1 MTIPKTDNL
10 PIKFGII
17 GALLGATAPVVFT
30 VLRFLIYSNEPSFA
44 AYMSALSPRE
54 AFSHFFVIG
63 TVFVVGGAGV
73 LVGKLRERDVR
84 FNAEMAAKNAELKKS
99 QEELKDLTENLEQK
113 VVEGHEEVVETS
125 RKLKSANA
133 KLLRQIEIQRKIAGN
148 VPMLLALLDSDMAY
162 VEINEY
168 GSRHFI
174 GKPLI
179 EILGHKCYD
188 VIGHGSGVCIEEC
201 AGKKAFLSGQEC
213 MHTREATVNGKTMIV
228 ENKSI
233 PIKNEEGVVTHV
245 LQIVT
250 DATAKKKEEDEL
262 KRRAN
267 RDGLTGVYNNHYLTL
282 FLENEQKKNQQEKR
296 RRGPYTVI
304 YADIDNL
311 KAANDRYGHEAG
323 DVLIKKAAQIFMD
336 NTRHEDIIARVGGDE
351 FVIIL
356 PHSGPEEGEVL
367 INRFKRQSEDW
378 NRTKDLS
385 EGLRGLALS
394 VSYGLNSSIYGT
406 DLTETIKIADG
417 SMYSSKRSK
426 KAVSAGP
433 EQQTG

>member
-1 MTIPKTDNL
+1 MSTRITTNEPM
-10 PIKFGII
+10 KFGII
-17 GALLGATAPVVFT
+17 GSLLGATAPAVYTMVHYWAFHKE
-30 VLRFLIYSNEPSFA
+30 LGFGQYISGFGPEDI
-44 AYMSALSPRE
+44 
-54 AFSHFFVIG
+54 FSHIFVGCTI
-63 TVFVVGGAGV
+63 FVVGGAGV
-73 LVGKLRERDVR
+73 LVGVMRERDAR
-84 FNAEMAAKNAELKKS
+84 HQADIETKNADLSASQAELRH
-99 QEELKDLTENLEQK
+99 LTENLEKK
-113 VVEGHEEVVETS
+113 VAEGREEVIETS
-125 RKLKSANA
+125 RKLKASNA

-148 VPMLLALLDSDMAY
+148 VPMLLALLDSDMSYA
-162 VEINEY
+162 EINEY
-168 GSRHFI
+168 GSRNFI

-188 VIGHGSGVCIEEC
+188 VIGDGKGVCIDEC
-201 AGKKAFLSGQEC
+201 AARKAFLTGMEAT
-213 MHTREATVNGKTMIV
+213 HTRSAVVGGKKMIV

-245 LQIVT
+245 LQIVV

-267 RDGLTGVYNNHYLTL
+267 RDALTGVYNNHYLTL
-282 FLENEQKKNQQEKR
+282 YLENEQKKNQQEKR

-311 KAANDRYGHEAG
+311 KTANDMYGHEAG
-323 DVLIKKAAQIFMD
+323 DILIKKTAQIFMD
-336 NTRHEDIIARVGGDE
+336 STRHEDIVARVGGDE

-367 INRFKRQSEDW
+367 VNRFKRQAEEWS
-378 NRTKDLS
+378 RTKDLAD
-385 EGLRGLALS
+385 EMDGLKLS

-406 DLTETIKIADG
+406 DLVDTIKMADG

-426 KAVSAGP
+426 KAVNTN
-433 EQQTG
+433 QD

>member
-1 MTIPKTDNL
+1 MPGGLKNNEPVKYGL
-10 PIKFGII
+10 I
-17 GALLGATAPVVFT
+17 GALLGATAPV
-30 VLRFLIYSNEPSFA
+30 IYTLVHFFIFHSDESFA
-44 AYMSALSPRE
+44 VYLGGLGSEGL
-54 AFSHFFVIG
+54 FSHIFVMG
-63 TVFVVGGAGV
+63 TIFVVGGAGM
-73 LVGKLRERDVR
+73 LVGVIRERDAR
-84 FNAEMAAKNAELKKS
+84 HQADMEAKNEELSRS
-99 QEELKDLTENLEQK
+99 QAELKDLTENLEKK
-113 VVEGHEEVVETS
+113 VAEGREEIIEAS
-125 RKLKSANA
+125 RKLKSANS

-148 VPMLLALLDSDMAY
+148 VPMLLALLDSDMSY

-168 GSRHFI
+168 GSRNFI

-179 EILGHKCYD
+179 DILGRKCYD
-188 VIGHGSGVCIEEC
+188 VIGDGGGVCIEEC
-201 AGKKAFLSGQEC
+201 AAIKAFKTGQEATHTRNAVVSGKK
-213 MHTREATVNGKTMIV
+213 MII

-245 LQIVT
+245 LQIVI

-267 RDGLTGVYNNHYLTL
+267 RDALTGVYNNHYLTL

-311 KAANDRYGHEAG
+311 KVANDRYGHEAG
-323 DVLIKKAAQIFMD
+323 DILIKKAAQIFMD
-336 NTRHEDIIARVGGDE
+336 STRHEDIIARVGGDE

-367 INRFKRQSEDW
+367 LNRFKRQAEEW
-378 NRTKDLS
+378 NRTKDLA
-385 EGLRGLALS
+385 EDMAGLKLS
-394 VSYGLNSSIYGT
+394 VSYGLTSSIYGT
-406 DLTETIKIADG
+406 DLIDTIKMADG

-426 KAVSAGP
+426 KAVSSNEG
-433 EQQTG
+433 